1 MPILTKGLQLIFNMN
16 QSHVHLL
23 DLPNEML
30 FYILNKLDNVAVL
43 YSLFGINNERL
54 DSIIQRKNFSNILN
68 FPSTID
74 NTTIID
80 RFCNIILP
88 RIFSNVKCLIVE
100 PTLMERILHATHY
113 PNLVELK
120 LDNFQ
125 RDNSLDYFTGKK
137 VLKILGNRIF

>member
-1 MPILTKGLQLIFNMN
+1 MN